1 MVITKQSIGID
12 VSKDSL
18 DVVFKEQN
26 GSQVK
31 IKGSRKFDNKPNG
44 FSQLLEWCNKREKCD
59 NIIYVLEATGVYHEE
74 LLYFLYNNG
83 KNVCL
88 ELPQRIK
95 YFAKSK
101 GIKTKNDKVDHQ
113 CPIKKIKRRKK

>member
-44 FSQLLEWCNKREKCD
+44 FSQLLE
-59 NIIYVLEATGVYHEE
+59 
-74 LLYFLYNNG
+74 
-83 KNVCL
+83 
-88 ELPQRIK
+88 
-95 YFAKSK
+95 
-101 GIKTKNDKVDHQ
+101 
-113 CPIKKIKRRKK
+113 